1 MVQATM
7 PEYEKQDLGCN
18 AGKHFFYLKDAQL
31 DRCLFEVKTYAI
43 GYEHINNNK
52 TTPYFL
58 HDMVQLYIRICRCLN
73 WLHGT
78 QGATPTRSDGY
89 RVRQDVRLPLVI
101 SQARGDVRHTTPHFL
116 ARPHRMVARRGCDPK
131 DAKEPHRLWN
141 GVPPR
146 RVPQAARSLLK
157 YNTTRFLVLYPRATR
172 ARHTEVR

>member
-58 HDMVQLYIRICRCLN
+58 HDMVRIVSFDN
-73 WLHGT
+73 
-78 QGATPTRSDGY
+78 DGGLDF
-89 RVRQDVRLPLVI
+89 RASTLDVPGSLAEDV
-101 SQARGDVRHTTPHFL
+101 AGD
-116 ARPHRMVARRGCDPK
+116 
-131 DAKEPHRLWN
+131 
-141 GVPPR
+141 
-146 RVPQAARSLLK
+146 
-157 YNTTRFLVLYPRATR
+157 
-172 ARHTEVR
+172 